1 MSATSKLTDTPFPRG
16 RTFLSVRWGAVNW
29 TVLAWA
35 VGVPIPLVLIIGL
48 MRGCS

>member
-1 MSATSKLTDTPFPRG
+1 MSLVQSQAARHHAPLRSIASRI
-16 RTFLSVRWGAVNW
+16 GAVNW

-35 VGVPIPLVLIIGL
+35 VGIPIPLVLILGL